1 MPTLHKIVTTFG
13 LNEESFERL
22 RLYQSR
28 ILQNANTYG
37 TLCLSIAPIDFLSM
51 SDNDS
56 GWNSCMCWAD
66 HYGEYRQGTVEM
78 MNSPC
83 VLVAYLKAEKDYT
96 PWKYV
101 CYGPDNEMRNWG
113 ISNKKWRQLVIANED
128 VILGNR
134 QYPYTNPDI
143 EKQVLSWVRSLLGGD
158 DCFSTQLT
166 PIYNHSSTENNPG
179 GKSYLFNFDTNVM
192 YNDVYNY
199 RNAYLSTYFFEKY
212 PTSFSLNFSG
222 ESECM
227 ECGEIMDNGDDSSW
241 VICGKCNH
249 VKICSC
255 CECYICDG
263 DDYYTNDLGETFCS
277 ECVENGEV
285 SWCNCCAQPFYDT
298 DMIEIKFK
306 PEDSRFSTYAIAC
319 RNCFPPLGE
328 FGPVDEDDGIYYE
341 ENFSK
346 TAKDFINNLDL

>member
-1 MPTLHKIVTTFG
+1 
-13 LNEESFERL
+13 
-22 RLYQSR
+22 
-28 ILQNANTYG
+28 
-37 TLCLSIAPIDFLSM
+37 
-51 SDNDS
+51 
-56 GWNSCMCWAD
+56 MCWAD

-134 QYPYTNPDI
+134 QYPYTNLDI